1 MTRVIAFASALLLL
15 PVLYWNAVS
24 ITGDPSPDF
33 LHVILRDWRGTLL
46 ITVVGGLMM
55 FAAGHM
61 IWFVC
66 RAFNFA
72 MRKIA

>member
-15 PVLYWNAVS
+15 PILYWNAVS

-46 ITVVGGLMM
+46 LVICCYLMM
-55 FAAGHM
+55 FIAGHST
-61 IWFVC
+61 WFVC
-66 RAFNFA
+66 RAFNFV
-72 MRKIA
+72 MRKLA